1 MATRG
6 RKPRAPK
13 QVKKRGHKCRK
24 KVRDG
29 PRAPTL
35 AAEVWRAEGPHG
47 TSGPDPVN
55 HPPDKDETRTKWP
68 E

>member
-24 KVRDG
+24 KVVRVNAH
-29 PRAPTL
+29 PRSPRKKGAQK
-35 AAEVWRAEGPHG
+35 VR
-47 TSGPDPVN
+47 SY
-55 HPPDKDETRTKWP
+55 TRSRP
-68 E
+68 C